1 MLFLWGRNSPPLKGP
16 QGSEGR
22 RPGGPSVEIS
32 PNVKKVWTKLEIK
45 QPFQARAGIDSLQ
58 FALPLMW
65 TVGRQFGVTL
75 DELHKLMSE
84 GITVLSR

>member
-1 MLFLWGRNSPPLKGP
+1 MNAVFYGVGTRHPIHMGL
-16 QGSEGR
+16 SEGPLCSEGG
-22 RPGGPSVEIS
+22 RPGGP
-32 PNVKKVWTKLEIK
+32 NVKKSMTKLEIK

-84 GITVLSR
+84 GIT

>member
-1 MLFLWGRNSPPLKGP
+1 MSAVFMGQELPPGMGLSD
-16 QGSEGR
+16 SEEPEAR
-22 RPGGPSVEIS
+22 RSKC
-32 PNVKKVWTKLEIK
+32 KKSMTKLEIK

-84 GITVLSR
+84 GIT